1 MYQTANS
8 VIASYDK
15 LVDMLESIDQF
26 LNCLDIYTKIP
37 LTVAITEMVAKI
49 LAELLSTLALAIK
62 HIKQGTEGRPGESV
76 FTSNW
81 VLPDSMQRREVRK
94 ILGGER
100 HQRGSPK
107 AGPIHSGRGSDN
119 CSADP

>member
-1 MYQTANS
+1 VYQTANS
-8 VIASYDK
+8 IIASYDK

-76 FTSNW
+76 FTSN
-81 VLPDSMQRREVRK
+81 
-94 ILGGER
+94 
-100 HQRGSPK
+100 
-107 AGPIHSGRGSDN
+107 
-119 CSADP
+119 